1 VTVSKA
7 GRQRTKQDGVNA
19 LQTYLT
25 SLLYLRQEAK
35 RDGLDVVA
43 EIMWNALAAI
53 EAWLDTGKA
62 PVSSLDVLDSPL
74 CHSLDFLLKWM
85 ALPPARQ
92 RQITQD
98 LARYEVGISAGE
110 AVPRSWPRASKKIAN

>member
-7 GRQRTKQDGVNA
+7 VTRKAQQADVNA

-43 EIMWNALAAI
+43 AILWEALGAI
-53 EAWLDTGKA
+53 ENWLDTGEA
-62 PVSSLDVLDSPL
+62 PVSSHDVLDSPL
-74 CHSLDFLLKWM
+74 CHSLDFLLNWV
-85 ALPPARQ
+85 ALSPARQ
-92 RQITQD
+92 QQVAQD
-98 LARYEVGISAGE
+98 IARYEVKTTTDKA
-110 AVPRSWPRASKKIAN
+110 APRLLARVSKKRAN